1 MKAGVDFLCYLTPAE
16 HLTLPD
22 EDDVKQGVMA
32 SRVAAQAGENALGT
46 PRARAREAKMSKAR
60 MELDWDAMREAA
72 IDPEL
77 MDKRREPHKNE
88 EACAMCGNFCA
99 VRMMREGNPAAQV
112 PSHCQ
117 HHRK

>member
-1 MKAGVDFLCYLTPAE
+1 M
-16 HLTLPD
+16 
-22 EDDVKQGVMA
+22 
-32 SRVAAQAGENALGT
+32 RQARRST